1 MTDRLTRR
9 GFLQGAAAT
18 IAAGAAVGMLGCS
31 QKEAPQEEKQD
42 ERAWEAEADYVIV
55 GTGAAGLSA
64 AATCGLENLG
74 SALILEAAPEDL
86 RGGNSRV
93 CGQGTFCPTSVEG
106 AIEYQ
111 TDLNLPYVVEEDLMQ
126 AWAEN
131 ICENGTWLSEECG
144 ADIEFK
150 QSAEFPEAKAADTA
164 GHYASKTKRDDSGS
178 GGIWKA
184 LEDTVASFGT
194 PLYYDARAVLLVH
207 DPQTKE
213 VYGVETED
221 GRSFKANKAVILACG
236 GFEWN
241 KDMMDQFSTCGFVGA
256 CGIGTTY
263 NRGDGIKM
271 AQDLGAQLW
280 HMNNLSGKSFGI
292 RVGAHDDDS
301 RIAGASFDA
310 ECHDYVFLDPAG
322 KRFMYEESRGL
333 ARHGKVYEG
342 GTWADL
348 RVPGKSHAV
357 FCQASFDKA
366 PVAGTV
372 GFSPRLAA
380 IDTLSTNEELLEAG
394 IVKKSETVAELAAA
408 LGCEEATLQ
417 ATLDFYNAGVAEGV
431 DREFHRGEALSEEG
445 VDASAQSRGAAVV
458 QVEGFDL
465 VPLEPP
471 FYSFEFVPFVINSQG
486 GPKRDA
492 KGGVVDVAGNA
503 IPRLFAAGEMG
514 CIYPYKYNVGG
525 NFSEAISSGR
535 LAARSAAAL
544 ESRAT
549 N

>member
-194 PLYYDARAVLLVH
+194 PLYTMPAPSCSCMTRRRRRSMASRRKTGVH
-207 DPQTKE
+207 
-213 VYGVETED
+213 
-221 GRSFKANKAVILACG
+221 
-236 GFEWN
+236 
-241 KDMMDQFSTCGFVGA
+241 
-256 CGIGTTY
+256 
-263 NRGDGIKM
+263 
-271 AQDLGAQLW
+271 
-280 HMNNLSGKSFGI
+280 
-292 RVGAHDDDS
+292 S
-301 RIAGASFDA
+301 RPTRPSSW
-310 ECHDYVFLDPAG
+310 P
-322 KRFMYEESRGL
+322 
-333 ARHGKVYEG
+333 
-342 GTWADL
+342 
-348 RVPGKSHAV
+348 
-357 FCQASFDKA
+357 
-366 PVAGTV
+366 
-372 GFSPRLAA
+372 
-380 IDTLSTNEELLEAG
+380 
-394 IVKKSETVAELAAA
+394 AAA
-408 LGCEEATLQ
+408 
-417 ATLDFYNAGVAEGV
+417 
-431 DREFHRGEALSEEG
+431 
-445 VDASAQSRGAAVV
+445 
-458 QVEGFDL
+458 
-465 VPLEPP
+465 
-471 FYSFEFVPFVINSQG
+471 
-486 GPKRDA
+486 
-492 KGGVVDVAGNA
+492 
-503 IPRLFAAGEMG
+503 
-514 CIYPYKYNVGG
+514 
-525 NFSEAISSGR
+525 SSG
-535 LAARSAAAL
+535 
-544 ESRAT
+544 T
-549 N
+549 KT